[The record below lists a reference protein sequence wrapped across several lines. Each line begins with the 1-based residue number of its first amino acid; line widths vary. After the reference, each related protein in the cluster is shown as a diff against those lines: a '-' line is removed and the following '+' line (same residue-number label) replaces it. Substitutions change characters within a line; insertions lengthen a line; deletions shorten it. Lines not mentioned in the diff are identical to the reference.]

1 MSRTAL
7 MQLLRRAYD
16 ISRLAAQ
23 THIPP
28 ADLVGWLQNR
38 SQARA
43 DSEANSLS
51 LLSRRQVMQSLA
63 GVGVGALTPR
73 SLRQVGQALPESS
86 LSLSD
91 GGLVREHVLIVG
103 AGVAGLTAAYRLRQA
118 GVGVDVVEASRRAGG
133 RLLSLSHIPGQVS
146 TVELGGEFIDTRH
159 THIRNLAAELGL
171 ELADLQ
177 AADQG
182 LEREILYFSGQRI
195 SETRVVEE
203 FATLARQIDRDLK
216 KLATRDIT
224 YQQPSPDA
232 IRLDRMSLTEYLDAE
247 PISPLINQLVKV
259 AYITEFGRDPDSQS
273 CLNMLFLIGSEV
285 GKWSTYGI
293 SDERY
298 HVVGGNDQIPKR
310 LAERLTGQIEY
321 GTKLESIRASSDG
334 RYRVSLKQDN
344 SSQDRIY
351 DRVLITLP
359 FSVLRNLE
367 LAVELPEVKQQ
378 AIQQLGYG
386 TSSKLAVPYQ
396 ERIWR
401 TRYGCTIS
409 IYTDLPFQNTWESAR
424 YSAGP
429 GGWVT
434 DLRGG
439 QQGLL
444 LSSGNPETHAQQLT
458 QDLEQIFPGIG
469 QVQRGK
475 ALQAIWA
482 TNPYALGSYS
492 CYLPGQW
499 TSLGGSEV
507 ERVGNLWFAGEHCSL
522 GSQGYMNGACETGEA
537 AASAILADLKTGP
550 TLS

>member
-1 MSRTAL
+1 MH
-7 MQLLRRAYD
+7 LLHRAYYV
-16 ISRLAAQ
+16 SRLAAQ
-23 THIPP
+23 TQISP
-28 ADLVGWLQNR
+28 AELAAWLHGQSRSEDLGNQPDRR
-38 SQARA
+38 SPI
-43 DSEANSLS
+43 
-51 LLSRRQVMQSLA
+51 LSRRQAMQSLA
-63 GVGVGALTPR
+63 VVGLGALTPR
-73 SLRQVGQALPESS
+73 SVQGRSS
-86 LSLSD
+86 QFSSRPSLSD
-91 GGLVREHVLIVG
+91 AGIGRDHVLIVG

-133 RLLSLSHIPGQVS
+133 RLLSLSNIPGQMG

-159 THIRNLAAELGL
+159 THIRNLATELGL

-195 SETRVVEE
+195 NETRVIEE
-203 FATLARQIDRDLK
+203 FATLAQQIDRDLK
-216 KLATRDIT
+216 KLARRDIT
-224 YQQPSPDA
+224 YHQPSPDA
-232 IRLDRMSLTEYLDAE
+232 IRFDRMSLAEYLDAE
-247 PISPLINQLVKV
+247 PISPLIKQLVEV

-321 GTKLESIRASSDG
+321 GTELESIRDSSDG

-344 SSQDRIY
+344 RSQDRIY
-351 DRVLITLP
+351 DRILITVP

-367 LAVELPEVKQQ
+367 LAVDLPEVKQQ

-386 TSSKLAVPYQ
+386 TSSKLAVPYR

-424 YSAGP
+424 YVPGP

-444 LSSGNPETHAQQLT
+444 LSAGNPETHAQQLT
-458 QDLEQIFPGIG
+458 QDLEQIFPGIE
-469 QVQRGK
+469 QVPRGK

-482 TNPYALGSYS
+482 AQPYALGSYS

-499 TSLGGSEV
+499 TSLGGAEI
-507 ERVGNLWFAGEHCSL
+507 ERVGKLWFAGEHCSL
-522 GSQGYMNGACETGEA
+522 GSQGYMNGACETGETA
-537 AASAILADLKTGP
+537 AAEILADLKSSSI
-550 TLS
+550 LS